1 MELRTSA
8 VVLLLVA
15 LADLGQLTGARAHPP
30 VAPATVHNYCAHPIY
45 APGGTDQP
53 VVMAGPGFSTTVPCG
68 RGAGNVYAIRTLYP
82 TRIVDSDG
90 SNVCWRAGSEAP
102 VRTGSARVYT
112 VAGC

>member
-8 VVLLLVA
+8 VGLLVVLLG
-15 LADLGQLTGARAHPP
+15 DLGVLVGVPGVAGL
-30 VAPATVHNYCAHPIY
+30 APATVHNHCAHPVY
-45 APGGTDQP
+45 APGGTNQP

-68 RGAGNVYAIRTLYP
+68 RSAGNVYAIRTLHP
-82 TRIVDSDG
+82 TRVVDSDG

-112 VAGC
+112 VTGC